1 MRLKMAVFVLSA
13 GLVGGVRAEPS
24 LQELESRLAD
34 LTKEVQAM
42 KAEEKKEDPSKATYQ
57 PVYGLSPAASKVY
70 HLKEG
75 VSLGGYGELVYQ
87 NYDGQKD
94 NATAAGKKDTLDFLR
109 FVLYAGYRFSEK
121 FVLNSEIEFEHA
133 AEDKRGEVSVEM
145 VTLDYLWS
153 SPLNVRGGLLL
164 LPVGF
169 INENHE
175 PTVYHGVLR
184 PSVERTIIPSTW
196 RENGAGLFGQVGPVS
211 YKGYVVNG
219 LQAVGDSYTNTSSTS
234 SKSSDKVKGFQD
246 SNGVRDGRQKGSSAL
261 AEDWGWVGRLDYQV
275 APGVAVGGSVYSG
288 DSGQGAVVA
297 GEGLKAKTTLWE
309 TRADVQW
316 QGLELRGL
324 YTRLSV
330 RQVGMINA
338 AQGVSGNKSVG
349 EKMWGGYGQLAY
361 NVFSACDTGTYLA
374 PFVRYERYNTQH
386 RVPGGYATN
395 PANDRTELVYGL
407 TFEPIAT
414 VVLKGEYQNNRNR
427 ADTGVDQWN
436 FGMGYMF

>member
-1 MRLKMAVFVLSA
+1 MRLKMTAFVLLA
-13 GLVGGVRAEPS
+13 GFVGGVRAEPS
-24 LQELESRLAD
+24 LQELERRLAD
-34 LTKEVQAM
+34 LSKEVQSL
-42 KAEEKKEDPSKATYQ
+42 KQQEPSKATYQ
-57 PVYGLSPAASKVY
+57 PVSGLSPAASKVY

-169 INENHE
+169 VNESHE

-184 PSVERTIIPSTW
+184 PSVERNIIPSTW

-219 LQAVGDSYTNTSSTS
+219 LQAVKDTAVGSGAT
-234 SKSSDKVKGFQD
+234 SDKVKGFQA
-246 SNGVRDGRQKGSSAL
+246 SSGVRDGRQKGSSAL

-275 APGVAVGGSVYSG
+275 GPGVGVGGSLYSG
-288 DSGQGAVVA
+288 DSGQGAIVA
-297 GEGLKAKTTLWE
+297 GEELKAKTTLWE

-330 RQVGMINA
+330 RQAGMVNA
-338 AQGVSGNKSVG
+338 AQGFAGDKSVG

-361 NVFSACDTGTYLA
+361 NVFSACDTGAYLA

-386 RVPGGYATN
+386 RVPGGYGTD

-427 ADTGVDQWN
+427 VDTGVDQWN

>member
-1 MRLKMAVFVLSA
+1 MKLKVATFVLLA
-13 GLVGGVRAEPS
+13 GFVGGVRAEPS

-34 LTKEVQAM
+34 LTKEVQAL
-42 KAEEKKEDPSKATYQ
+42 KEDEKKDESTKVAYQ

-75 VSLGGYGELVYQ
+75 VSLGGYGEMVYQ

-94 NATAAGKKDTLDFLR
+94 DGTASGKKDTLDFLR

-169 INENHE
+169 VNENHE

-184 PSVERTIIPSTW
+184 PSVERNIIPSTW
-196 RENGAGLFGQVGPVS
+196 RENGAGIFGQVGPLS
-211 YKGYVVNG
+211 YKGYVING
-219 LQAVGDSYTNTSSTS
+219 LQAVGDLHEHGFNQHKILRQS
-234 SKSSDKVKGFQD
+234 KGFQA
-246 SNGVRDGRQKGSSAL
+246 STGVRDGRQKGSSAL

-275 APGVAVGGSVYSG
+275 VPGVAVGGSVYSG
-288 DSGQGAVVA
+288 DSGQGAMVA
-297 GEGLKAKTTLWE
+297 GEELKAKTTLWE
-309 TRADVQW
+309 TRGDIQW
-316 QGLELRGL
+316 NGLELRGI

-330 RQVGMINA
+330 NQAGLVNV
-338 AQGVSGNKSVG
+338 AQGFSGNKSVG

-361 NVFSACDTGTYLA
+361 NVFSVCDTGVYLA